1 MRDSA
6 RAVSADVLET
16 TPGGTHQARLE
27 RDVRV
32 QLTERR
38 LAALQVGEAGLVFGR
53 TDASDGDRRYIGRL
67 AISDEDNEPLVVDW
81 RAPAAE
87 PFYRATPGAP
97 MGLVRRRH
105 FILRG
110 RTLTGL
116 DDELLTAEPTGA
128 DLVLVGEGAL
138 LAALERSRSGRMAD
152 IVATIQREQDEI
164 VRSPLAGIVV
174 VQGGPGTGKTAVA
187 LHRAAYLLYTFRFP
201 LERAG
206 VLLIGPSRIFLR
218 YIEQVLPA
226 LGEHTVNLATPAD
239 LVPTPVRGVDA
250 PEAARLKGEAR
261 MATFVAQA
269 VVDRERGLPEPVSL
283 LWNGQRMRL
292 SVRDSRRIVEGV
304 RRRRGTHN
312 ERRAQLERSV
322 VRHLM
327 GQLKLEDDDTG
338 QDAREAIGR
347 DAAGR
352 PGARH
357 RPRADVAGA
366 DARGAAPRPVR
377 LARPHPPGR
386 PGRAR
391 RGRGRAPPPTAVGAG
406 GRRPLDR
413 GRPAPARRGHGPPR
427 AGGPAAAGGGPG
439 QRRSRRL
446 GAGEGGG
453 GDGRARR
460 PDAPRRPPP
469 PGGHRRP
476 PASTARR
483 RGSSCGTARSA
494 TW

>member
-1 MRDSA
+1 MQAEQAVVDRAYARLEAMRDAA
-6 RAVSADVLET
+6 RAVSADVIET

-32 QLTERR
+32 LLTERR
-38 LAALQVGEAGLVFGR
+38 LASLQVGEAGLVFGR
-53 TDASDGDRRYIGRL
+53 TDATDGERRYIGRL

-116 DDELLTAEPTGA
+116 DDELLTAEPTGD

-164 VRSPLAGIVV
+164 VRSPLPGIVV

-239 LVPTPVRGVDA
+239 LVPTPVRGRDVPA
-250 PEAARLKGEAR
+250 AARLKGDTR
-261 MATFVAQA
+261 MAAVIAQA
-269 VVDRERGLPEPVSL
+269 VVDRERGLPAAAAPALERPAGAPV
-283 LWNGQRMRL
+283 GARL
-292 SVRDSRRIVEGV
+292 AA
-304 RRRRGTHN
+304 H
-312 ERRAQLERSV
+312 RRAGPAPAGHPQRAPAAAGTL
-322 VRHLM
+322 
-327 GQLKLEDDDTG
+327 
-338 QDAREAIGR
+338 GR
-347 DAAGR
+347 PPPRRPVGAGRGGRPPRRDGRPSGGPAGR
-352 PGARH
+352 PG
-357 RPRADVAGA
+357 GA
-366 DARGAAPRPVR
+366 
-377 LARPHPPGR
+377 
-386 PGRAR
+386 
-391 RGRGRAPPPTAVGAG
+391 
-406 GRRPLDR
+406 
-413 GRPAPARRGHGPPR
+413 
-427 AGGPAAAGGGPG
+427 
-439 QRRSRRL
+439 
-446 GAGEGGG
+446 
-453 GDGRARR
+453 
-460 PDAPRRPPP
+460 
-469 PGGHRRP
+469 
-476 PASTARR
+476 
-483 RGSSCGTARSA
+483 
-494 TW
+494 